1 MLERILLPV
10 DGTEIFS
17 ETLSYL
23 RELGQ
28 ASNPEIVLLHVQADD
43 AAQESG
49 AGAGEASSHPL
60 LKGYTEALSGDNCT
74 VRTELRSG
82 DPVEEISRAAVELP
96 ASLLVMST
104 HGRSG
109 LENIREGSITE
120 QVVRSSPCPVFILH
134 SSRPDSASEHRHLF
148 RRMLVPLDGTEVSA
162 AILPCVE
169 KFAKRYHTEVV
180 LFHDDP
186 DCDAEQDSRKRR
198 EVLGHHGVE
207 LANAGVSV
215 KLDCSTHRR
224 PIREILR
231 RTDELDVD
239 IVAMATH
246 GNGGERRALE
256 DSVTANVMRHANRPL
271 LVWSSDPQCPPIAQA

>member
-28 ASNPEIVLLHVQADD
+28 GDTPELKLLHVE
-43 AAQESG
+43 ES
-49 AGAGEASSHPL
+49 ASGRSGGYPSNHPL
-60 LKGYTEALSGDNCT
+60 LKKYFEALTDERWQVSA
-74 VRTELRSG
+74 ELRSG
-82 DPVEEISRAAVELP
+82 DPVEEITRCAAEMP

-109 LENIREGSITE
+109 LENIRQGSVTE
-120 QVVRSSPCPVFILH
+120 QVVRGSPCPVFILH
-134 SSRPDSASEHRHLF
+134 SQRADSSGEHHQHLF
-148 RRMLVPLDGTEVSA
+148 RRMLVPLDGSEVSA
-162 AILPCVE
+162 AIIPCVE
-169 KFAKRYHTEVV
+169 KFAQRYHTEVV

-186 DCDAEQDSRKRR
+186 DCDEAQDSRRRR

-207 LANAGVSV
+207 LANAGISV

-256 DSVTANVMRHANRPL
+256 ESVTANVMRHANRPL
-271 LVWSSDPQCPPIAQA
+271 LVWSSDPQCPPIGQV

>member
-10 DGTEIFS
+10 DGTEIFA
-17 ETLSYL
+17 ETISYL
-23 RELGQ
+23 EELGQ
-28 ASNPEIVLLHVQADD
+28 ESVPEVVLLHVQKGGNGQAAGD
-43 AAQESG
+43 ASKHA
-49 AGAGEASSHPL
+49 L
-60 LKGYTEALSGDNCT
+60 LQNYCDALRLENWNVSA
-74 VRTELRSG
+74 ELRSG
-82 DPVEEISRAAVELP
+82 EPVEEIVRCAVELP
-96 ASLLVMST
+96 ASLVVMST
-104 HGRSG
+104 HGRAG
-109 LENIREGSITE
+109 LENIREGSVTE
-120 QVVRSSPCPVFILH
+120 QVVRQSPCPVFILH
-134 SSRPDSASEHRHLF
+134 SSRPDSSGEHHEHLF
-148 RRMLVPLDGTEVSA
+148 RRMLVPLDGSDVSA

-186 DCDAEQDSRKRR
+186 DCDDTHDSSKRR
-198 EVLGHHGVE
+198 EVLGHHGVA

-231 RTDELDVD
+231 RTDELDID

-271 LVWSSDPQCPPIAQA
+271 LVWSSDPQCPPMGRA

>member
-23 RELGQ
+23 KELGQ
-28 ASNPEIVLLHVQADD
+28 DARPELLLLHVQENGVGQTGDD
-43 AAQESG
+43 AAR
-49 AGAGEASSHPL
+49 HPL
-60 LKGYTEALSGDNCT
+60 LNKYLDALSGGNWK
-74 VRTELRSG
+74 VGAELRVG
-82 DPVEEISRAAVELP
+82 DPVEEITRCAVELP

-109 LENIREGSITE
+109 LENIREGSVTE
-120 QVVRSSPCPVFILH
+120 QVVRRSPCPVFILH
-134 SSRPDSASEHRHLF
+134 SARPDSGGEHHDHLF
-148 RRMLVPLDGTEVSA
+148 RRMLVPLDGSEVSA

-186 DCDAEQDSRKRR
+186 ECDEANDSRKRR

-231 RTDELDVD
+231 RTDELDID

-271 LVWSSDPQCPPIAQA
+271 LVWSSDPQCPPIGQA

>member
-1 MLERILLPV
+1 MLERILIPV

-17 ETLSYL
+17 ETISYL
-23 RELGQ
+23 EELGQ
-28 ASNPEIVLLHVQADD
+28 ESSPEVILLHVQKGGNGSSLGD
-43 AAQESG
+43 ASE
-49 AGAGEASSHPL
+49 HTL
-60 LKGYTEALSGDNCT
+60 LQNYCDALTREDWQVSA
-74 VRTELRSG
+74 ELRSG
-82 DPVEEISRAAVELP
+82 DPVEEIVRCAVDLP
-96 ASLLVMST
+96 ASLVLMST
-104 HGRSG
+104 HGRAG
-109 LENIREGSITE
+109 LENIREGSVTE
-120 QVVRSSPCPVFILH
+120 QVVRQSPCPVFILH
-134 SSRPDSASEHRHLF
+134 SSRPDANEAHHEHLF
-148 RRMLVPLDGTEVSA
+148 RRMLVPLDGSDVSA

-186 DCDAEQDSRKRR
+186 DCDDVHDSNKRR

-231 RTDELDVD
+231 RTDELDID

-271 LVWSSDPQCPPIAQA
+271 LVWSSDPQCPPIGRA

>member
-1 MLERILLPV
+1 MLERILIPV
-10 DGTEIFS
+10 DGSERFD
-17 ETLSYL
+17 ETLEYV
-23 RELGQ
+23 EQLGERGQ
-28 ASNPEIVLLHVQADD
+28 TDLVLLHVVSETPEAAVDD
-43 AAQESG
+43 GAAQNHPRLNKLY
-49 AGAGEASSHPL
+49 AALTRDNWRVEA
-60 LKGYTEALSGDNCT
+60 K
-74 VRTELRSG
+74 VRRG
-82 DPVEEISRAAVELP
+82 DPVEQIVRMAMKGP
-96 ASLLVMST
+96 ASLIVMST

-120 QVVRSSPCPVFILH
+120 QVVRQSPCPVFVLH
-134 SSRPDSASEHRHLF
+134 AELADTTGSHPEHLF
-148 RRMLVPLDGTEVSA
+148 RRMLVPLDGTDISA

-169 KFAKRYHTEVV
+169 KFAIKHHTEVV

-186 DCDAEQDSRKRR
+186 ECKNEEDSLRRK

-231 RTDELDVD
+231 RTDELDIDV
-239 IVAMATH
+239 VAMATH

-271 LVWSSDPQCPPIAQA
+271 LVWSSDPQCPH

>member
-1 MLERILLPV
+1 MLERILVPV

-17 ETLSYL
+17 ETLGYL
-23 RELGQ
+23 KELGQ
-28 ASNPEIVLLHVQADD
+28 ETTPEVRFLYV
-43 AAQESG
+43 QESG
-49 AGAGEASSHPL
+49 AAQTVGDASAHPL
-60 LKGYTEALSGDNCT
+60 LKRYFDALSGENWQ
-74 VRTELRSG
+74 VSAELRSG
-82 DPVEEISRAAVELP
+82 DPIEEITRCAVQLP
-96 ASLLVMST
+96 ASLLLMST

-109 LENIREGSITE
+109 LENIRDGSVTE
-120 QVVRSSPCPVFILH
+120 QVVRRSPCPVFILH
-134 SSRPDSASEHRHLF
+134 SMRSDSRDDHHEHPF
-148 RRMLVPLDGTEVSA
+148 RRMLVPLDGSEVSA

-186 DCDAEQDSRKRR
+186 ECDEVNDSRKRR

-231 RTDELDVD
+231 RADELDID

-271 LVWSSDPQCPPIAQA
+271 LVWSSDPQCPPLGQA

>member
-10 DGTEIFS
+10 DGTEMFS

-28 ASNPEIVLLHVQADD
+28 GASPEIVLLHVQADTAAEEGGAAGD
-43 AAQESG
+43 AST
-49 AGAGEASSHPL
+49 HPM
-60 LKGYTEALSGDNCT
+60 LKGYYQALSGDDCT
-74 VRTELRSG
+74 VRAELRSG
-82 DPVEEISRAAVELP
+82 DPVEEIARAAGELS
-96 ASLLVMST
+96 ATLMVMST

-109 LENIREGSITE
+109 LENIREGSVTE
-120 QVVRSSPCPVFILH
+120 QVVRRSPCPIFILH
-134 SSRPDSASEHRHLF
+134 SSRPDSAREHSHLF

-186 DCDAEQDSRKRR
+186 DCDERQDSQKRR

-239 IVAMATH
+239 VVAMATH

-271 LVWSSDPQCPPIAQA
+271 LVWSSDPQCPPIGQA